1 MVDIK
6 DAIREPRTVTGTS
19 RPSKPRNTNRRQPS
33 ADPEPQPLN
42 RSQAVQGI
50 FQSIAF
56 PLVFVYPAD
65 AAAIAMH
72 AEPIGDAMAETAAN
86 DPKFAAILD
95 RILKVGPYGALFAAV
110 SPLALQLFANHG
122 YIPQG
127 FLGTI
132 PKDELAAS
140 VQVPEMPEEEATPED
155 DGARPYAATT
165 TAPFAAQGVG

>member
-1 MVDIK
+1 MVEIR
-6 DAIREPRTVTGTS
+6 DAVRSADKRPPTRATKPPGTA
-19 RPSKPRNTNRRQPS
+19 RRQPS
-33 ADPEPQPLN
+33 ADPEPQPQN

-122 YIPQG
+122 YIPEG

-132 PKDELAAS
+132 PKAELEAS
-140 VQVPEMPEEEATPED
+140 VQVPEMSENGDRETPL
-155 DGARPYAATT
+155 ATT
-165 TAPFAAQGVG
+165 QTVPFAAQDIGG